1 MARAQVLILN
11 SRGHQRKK
19 RSFYL
24 LIFLLLAF
32 IVLGFMILRQKSQVS
47 VNSLRLY
54 FYDTAKRELIPI
66 QRDFEISGTQEK
78 AIKTII
84 EQLSQPPE
92 DKNLVSLIPSYTKVK
107 SVTFHQDVCTVSF
120 NDPSVSDL
128 ANTVV
133 RESAAVYSLVNSITE
148 FPGIQKV
155 KIIIEGKSDSF
166 FKRYFSIDQALPR
179 LTGQLMQGMNTLL
192 YFYHYPTD
200 TMVGEFREIPDKASL
215 DQAALDVVNQL
226 IMGPDQKDLSSL
238 LPQGT
243 KVLGCKVEN
252 GICTIDFSKEVRRFS
267 FGATE
272 ELALVNLLTLSLTE
286 LKGIERL
293 SFRVEGKE
301 VYTLGGHI
309 SVEKPIQ
316 RWYGSISS
324 PAKIYFMRKVQQST
338 GFTPLDRK
346 LPNKQPEIIIQSL
359 IEGSTAQEKENGIT
373 SDLPSGIKLIKAQAN
388 EQNEL
393 IVDLEVELSKF
404 LNAQQEQNF
413 IRQVVLSI
421 TENTSIQEI
430 WFYFDGKKLEALPFG
445 TDISRVFT
453 RRDSFR

>member
-19 RSFYL
+19 RTFFFW
-24 LIFLLLAF
+24 IFLVLILGA
-32 IVLGFMILRQKSQVS
+32 LGFFFLNQQSQVS

-54 FYDTAKRELIPI
+54 FYDTAKHELIPI

-92 DKNLVSLIPSYTKVK
+92 DKNLISLIPSYTKVK
-107 SVTFHQDVCTVSF
+107 SVTFHQDVCTISF
-120 NDPSVSDL
+120 NDASVSDL

-155 KIIIEGKSDSF
+155 KIIIEGKSDPF
-166 FKRYFSIDQALPR
+166 FKRYFSIEQALPR

-226 IMGPDQKDLSSL
+226 IIGPDQKELSSL

-267 FGATE
+267 YGATE
-272 ELALVNLLTLSLTE
+272 ELALINLLTLSLTE
-286 LKGIERL
+286 LKGIERV
-293 SFRVEGKE
+293 SFQVEGKE

-309 SVEKPIQ
+309 SVDKPIQ

-346 LPNKQPEIIIQSL
+346 LPNNQPEIIIQSL
-359 IEGSTAQEKENGIT
+359 IDGTTAQEKENGVS
-373 SDLPSGIKLIKAQAN
+373 SDLPSGIKLIKAYPN

-393 IVDLEVELSKF
+393 IIDLEVELSKF

-430 WFYFDGKKLEALPFG
+430 WFYIDGKKLEALPFG
-445 TDISRVFT
+445 TDISRVFS